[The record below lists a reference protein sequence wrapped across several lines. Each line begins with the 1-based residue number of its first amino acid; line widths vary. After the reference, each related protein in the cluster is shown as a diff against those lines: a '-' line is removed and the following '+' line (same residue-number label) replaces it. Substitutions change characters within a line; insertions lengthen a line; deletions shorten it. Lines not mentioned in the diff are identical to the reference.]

1 VLRTPRM
8 RRDEVTCRK
17 AAIGLLGFVGL
28 EDYANEEARFLPFG
42 LQRRLEIARALA
54 SRPRLLL
61 LDEPA
66 AGLTTQEIDDLEAMI
81 RRIAALGISVLLIE
95 HHVELI
101 MAVADTVTVLD
112 YGQVIASD
120 TPAMVQEDPRVIEAY
135 FGTSLE
141 VEALA

>member
-1 VLRTPRM
+1 MAHTFDAPRQPCEIRQRLVM
-8 RRDEVTCRK
+8 QIHAD
-17 AAIGLLGFVGL
+17 A
-28 EDYANEEARFLPFG
+28 LPFG

-54 SRPRLLL
+54 PRPRVLL

-66 AGLTTQEIDDLEAMI
+66 AGLTTQEIDELEAMI
-81 RRIAALGISVLLIE
+81 RRIAALGVSVLLIE

-120 TPAMVQEDPRVIEAY
+120 TPAVVQENPRVIEAY
-135 FGTSLE
+135 FGTSLDHATPAE
-141 VEALA
+141 VTA